1 MKPVAKFQDHIVAV
15 DTHLVIPE
23 GGGKPEPLPL
33 PFDGLLVEELSPDVL
48 AEHRAV
54 AVVGSVA
61 RQAPG
66 HIVAPKSFAKP
77 PSNEAR
83 VVVGSATVL
92 ANNRPLAR
100 AGDTATTCN
109 DPVELPVGTVVA
121 SGTVLSG

>member
-1 MKPVAKFQDHIVAV
+1 MKPVAKSHDHIVAV

-23 GGGKPEPLPL
+23 GGGKPEPVPL

-54 AVVGSVA
+54 ATVGSVA

-66 HIVAPKSFAKP
+66 HIVSPKSFVNP
-77 PSNEAR
+77 PSNEGR

-92 ANNRPLAR
+92 ANNMPLAR

-109 DPVELPVGTVVA
+109 DPMDLPVGTIVA